1 MKLLIKNGRVVDPSA
16 GLDETL
22 DLLVVDGRIEDMG
35 PKLATEG
42 CRVIDASRL
51 SVVPGLIDLH
61 VHLRQPGFEE
71 KETIATGGRAAA
83 RGGFTTVCPMPNT
96 NPVNDS
102 PAVTESILAE
112 ARRSS
117 PVNILPIAA
126 VTLGSRGEELT
137 DMAGLLKAG
146 AVAFSDDGRPV
157 ANSRIMRRAMEEA
170 RALRSFIID
179 HCEDLKLA
187 GDGVMNEGPAAER
200 FGLKGIPAAA
210 EAVAVARD
218 IVLAAATGARVH
230 IAHISTAAAVEA
242 VREAKKRGVPV
253 TAEATPHHLT
263 LSEES
268 LATHDA
274 NFKMNPPLR
283 SKADVE
289 TVLAAVAD
297 GTIDSIA
304 TDHAPHTEA
313 EKARGINKAPFGV
326 VGLETAVP
334 VVLDRL
340 VHRRVITLGRMV
352 ELMSGNPARILGLSG
367 KGRIAVGC
375 DADLTFLNLAKE
387 TVIDRSRFE
396 SKGRNTPFE
405 GWKLRGAVAMTMVG
419 GRLVYPFGDETA
431 FARS

>member
-1 MKLLIKNGRVVDPSA
+1 MKVLIKNGRVVDPA
-16 GLDETL
+16 GGLDETL
-22 DLLVVDGRIEDMG
+22 DLLVVDGRIKAMG
-35 PKLATEG
+35 PSLAADG
-42 CRVIDASRL
+42 GRVIEATRL
-51 SVVPGLIDLH
+51 VIVPGLIDMH

-71 KETIATGGRAAA
+71 KETIASGGRAAA

-96 NPVNDS
+96 NPVNDC
-102 PAVTESILAE
+102 PAVTEAILAE

-117 PVNILPIAA
+117 PVNVLPVAA
-126 VTLGSRGEELT
+126 VTVGSRGEELT

-146 AVAFSDDGRPV
+146 AVAFSDDGKPV
-157 ANSRIMRRAMEEA
+157 GNSRTMRRALEEA
-170 RALRSFIID
+170 RALNSFIID

-200 FGLKGIPAAA
+200 FGLKGMPAAA

-230 IAHISTAAAVEA
+230 IAHISTAAGVEA

-274 NFKMNPPLR
+274 DFKMNPPLR

-289 TVLAAVAD
+289 ALLAAVAD
-297 GTIDSIA
+297 GTVDVIA
-304 TDHAPHTEA
+304 TDHAPHTAA

-340 VHRRVITLGRMV
+340 VHRRVISLGRMV
-352 ELMSGNPARILGLSG
+352 ELMSGNPARILGLGG

-387 TVIDRSRFE
+387 IVIDKNRFE
-396 SKGRNTPFE
+396 SKGRNTPFH
-405 GWKLRGAVAMTMVG
+405 GWKLRGAPVLTMVG
-419 GRLVYPFGDETA
+419 GRVVYPFGDDA
-431 FARS
+431 ASAGS